1 MLIKLSSRTGAR
13 ARDPPGLRA
22 HAWQQK
28 EYLFPLE
35 TAHCRLPSHWL
46 NPVLLGHHRSRSIEP
61 ARLVTAVALRASQIQ
76 LHLKFIEGEPSCD
89 REARPRSLGREAGKR
104 RAIPTPITASV
115 APSALLPYGAPA
127 HPRLPLPSVRRIP
140 PLVATSES
148 NRYPDEAPLLSA
160 TSNPGLASDPA
171 GTTPTGREPM
181 LTATSFPALPRPL
194 PGPPRTP
201 GLAPDGLPLDA
212 GGPFSPEDALNEQ
225 IEDLE
230 RWVRA
235 NERGE
240 RWESIR
246 FWVLRVPAF
255 ICALVATAGA
265 TYGDVRVVVGVA
277 GAVALLVVIDSAW
290 VVAMAHNPLVR
301 ALRDLR
307 RLQNTAKLRWDRV
320 RLAYPDPT
328 SANRIARA
336 LTLLDAIQA
345 KRESIGR
352 YLNGYVASPGI
363 GERPF

>member
-1 MLIKLSSRTGAR
+1 
-13 ARDPPGLRA
+13 
-22 HAWQQK
+22 
-28 EYLFPLE
+28 
-35 TAHCRLPSHWL
+35 
-46 NPVLLGHHRSRSIEP
+46 
-61 ARLVTAVALRASQIQ
+61 
-76 LHLKFIEGEPSCD
+76 
-89 REARPRSLGREAGKR
+89 
-104 RAIPTPITASV
+104 
-115 APSALLPYGAPA
+115 
-127 HPRLPLPSVRRIP
+127 
-140 PLVATSES
+140 
-148 NRYPDEAPLLSA
+148 
-160 TSNPGLASDPA
+160 
-171 GTTPTGREPM
+171 M

-194 PGPPRTP
+194 PGPPGTP
-201 GLAPDGLPLDA
+201 ALSPDGLPLVA
-212 GGPFSPEDALNEQ
+212 GGQFSPEDALNEQ

-235 NERGE
+235 NQRGE

-246 FWVLRVPAF
+246 FWALRVPAF
-255 ICALVATAGA
+255 ASALVATAAGS
-265 TYGDVRVVVGVA
+265 YGDLRVVVGVA

-290 VVAMAHNPLVR
+290 VVAMAQNPLVR